1 MSLSLLKK
9 REEKKKYIYYKWSKK
24 GEVFEKSLKKKN
36 IVPEENIVK
45 KADINGKK
53 IESKDTIDFFDYR
66 SFSKNEEINTNDKSV
81 SNERLTGREKM
92 IQTSINP
99 FLSNNNYL
107 SDLKTQNDFLRP
119 KNSSYE
125 KI

>member
-1 MSLSLLKK
+1 MNLSLL
-9 REEKKKYIYYKWSKK
+9 REQKGGTKDKKKYRYYKWCKN
-24 GEVFEKSLKKKN
+24 GEVFEKSLKKK
-36 IVPEENIVK
+36 
-45 KADINGKK
+45 DIIEKK
-53 IESKDTIDFFDYR
+53 IEPKPKDIIDFFDYR
-66 SFSKNEEINTNDKSV
+66 SFSKNEEKNTNDKSI
-81 SNERLTGREKM
+81 SNERLTGRDKM

>member
-1 MSLSLLKK
+1 MSLSLQ
-9 REEKKKYIYYKWSKK
+9 EEKKKYIYYKWSKN
-24 GEVFEKSLKKKN
+24 GEVLEKSLKKKDIAPEKN
-36 IVPEENIVK
+36 ITKE
-45 KADINGKK
+45 DINEKK
-53 IESKDTIDFFDYR
+53 IEPSKDTSGFFDYR
-66 SFSKNEEINTNDKSV
+66 SFSKNVEINTNDKSIF
-81 SNERLTGREKM
+81 NDRLTGREKM

-99 FLSNNNYL
+99 FLSNSNYL

>member
-1 MSLSLLKK
+1 MSLSLFKK
-9 REEKKKYIYYKWSKK
+9 REQKGGQGLPVPEEKKKYIYYKWSKN
-24 GEVFEKSLKKKN
+24 GEVLEKSLKKKD
-36 IVPEENIVK
+36 ILEEIK
-45 KADINGKK
+45 PK
-53 IESKDTIDFFDYR
+53 KDTKDFFDYR
-66 SFSKNEEINTNDKSV
+66 SFSKNEENNTNDKSIF
-81 SNERLTGREKM
+81 NDRLTGREKM

>member
-1 MSLSLLKK
+1 MSLSLLRKQK
-9 REEKKKYIYYKWSKK
+9 EEKKKKYIYYKWSKN
-24 GEVFEKSLKKKN
+24 GEVLEKSLKKKA
-36 IVPEENIVK
+36 IIE
-45 KADINGKK
+45 KK
-53 IESKDTIDFFDYR
+53 IEPIEPPKDVIDFFDYR
-66 SFSKNEEINTNDKSV
+66 SFSKNDDKNTNDKSI
-81 SNERLTGREKM
+81 SNERLTGRDKM

-99 FLSNNNYL
+99 FLSNSNYL